1 MLRNDVV
8 ILGWS
13 ALCNGWL
20 GLHMSACGHDI
31 LTGLGGSQCTKP
43 LLRCIALWHVV
54 TRLSL
59 LVTVLVK
66 EWHCGLTVL
75 AQPSLLV
82 LATNTRSQLCAPLIA
97 CCGQLPRY
105 ARLRRI
111 APLSFRI
118 RSSTATHVA
127 IRWLKDRARQLE
139 LWVQLPSNYP
149 Y

>member
-1 MLRNDVV
+1 M
-8 ILGWS
+8 
-13 ALCNGWL
+13 
-20 GLHMSACGHDI
+20 
-31 LTGLGGSQCTKP
+31 GSQCTKP

-97 CCGQLPRY
+97 CCAQLPPY

-111 APLSFRI
+111 APLPFRI

-127 IRWLKDRARQLE
+127 IRWLKTVLVSLSCGYSCLATAPINWSYRCGSTLQANLKRVLAT
-139 LWVQLPSNYP
+139 LSSTVSAAAAYW
-149 Y
+149 